1 MKKIKQDEF
10 LQFLIY
16 EKINTGDDD
25 YDDLVSLL

>member
-10 LQFLIY
+10 LQFPIY